1 MHRCSALGGGQHC
14 LRHGGSIQQQPS
26 TMQVRACEHA
36 AYQSL
41 ARITESMVQSSH
53 LTYSIA
59 ITRERRRR
67 EAQHSVRQST
77 VTSEC
82 TQCSSHGRFDHSIHS
97 QMVNM
102 LWIHAERAP

>member
-14 LRHGGSIQQQPS
+14 LHHGGSIQQQPS

-41 ARITESMVQSSH
+41 ARITENMVQSSH

-82 TQCSSHGRFDHSIHS
+82 TQCSSYGRFDHSIHS